1 MFRYDEF
8 DEESAPLSR
17 EDYDHAYDHLQGL
30 IEDIYETGSIEN
42 LEFHLEEVLHVFGLK
57 IPEGVPTLMKKPTP
71 EETRTDRMLKAW
83 VGYTRAY
90 AEMMTK

>member
-1 MFRYDEF
+1 MFYCDEYEV
-8 DEESAPLSR
+8 EESVIDKA
-17 EDYDHAYDHLQGL
+17 DYDHALDHLQGI
-30 IEDIYETGSIEN
+30 IEDVYKTGSIEN

-57 IPEGVPTLMKKPTP
+57 IPEGKPLLMKKPTP
-71 EETRTDRMLKAW
+71 EENRTDRMLKAW